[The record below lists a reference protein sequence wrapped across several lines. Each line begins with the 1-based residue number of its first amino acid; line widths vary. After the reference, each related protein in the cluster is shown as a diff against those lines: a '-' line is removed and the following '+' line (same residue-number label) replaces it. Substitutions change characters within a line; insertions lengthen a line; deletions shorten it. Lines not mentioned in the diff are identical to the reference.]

1 MKTSLKINLIYQGIV
16 LLIGVILIVNSVL
29 NDELLFVTLGGLLV
43 IGALGTM
50 VHILTGRHNTDS
62 KLPKDIKVKY

>member
-1 MKTSLKINLIYQGIV
+1 M
-16 LLIGVILIVNSVL
+16 NSVL